1 MSIEQYINLRKR
13 GKKIEEIQKQSLLSE
28 ATLLTLEL
36 GYKCYEKNISLDK
49 AINLIDKIVVLNAND
64 TQNTSFSTSVSICD
78 R

>member
-13 GKKIEEIQKQSLLSE
+13 GKEIEEIQKQSLLSE
-28 ATLLTLEL
+28 ATLLTLEI

-64 TQNTSFSTSVSICD
+64 TQNTSFSTSVHMW
-78 R
+78 

>member
-13 GKKIEEIQKQSLLSE
+13 GKKIEEIQKQSLLIE

-64 TQNTSFSTSVSICD
+64 TQNTSFSTSVHM
-78 R
+78 

>member
-13 GKKIEEIQKQSLLSE
+13 GKEIEEIQKQSLLSE

-36 GYKCYEKNISLDK
+36 GYKCYEKKNISLDK

-64 TQNTSFSTSVSICD
+64 TQNTSFSTSVHM
-78 R
+78 

>member
-1 MSIEQYINLRKR
+1 MSIEQYINLRAT
-13 GKKIEEIQKQSLLSE
+13 GKEIEEIQKQSLLSE

-64 TQNTSFSTSVSICD
+64 TKNTSFSPSVHM
-78 R
+78 

>member
-13 GKKIEEIQKQSLLSE
+13 GKEIEEIQKQSLLSE

-49 AINLIDKIVVLNAND
+49 AINLIDKIVILNTND
-64 TQNTSFSTSVSICD
+64 TNHTSFSRLSICED

>member
-13 GKKIEEIQKQSLLSE
+13 GKGIEEIQKQSLLSE

-36 GYKCYEKNISLDK
+36 GYKCFEKNISLDK

-64 TQNTSFSTSVSICD
+64 TPNTSFSPSVYM
-78 R
+78 

>member
-1 MSIEQYINLRKR
+1 MNSILIFVKEEKE
-13 GKKIEEIQKQSLLSE
+13 IEEIQKQSLLSE

-64 TQNTSFSTSVSICD
+64 TQNTSFSTSVHM
-78 R
+78 

>member
-64 TQNTSFSTSVSICD
+64 TQNTSFSTSVHM
-78 R
+78 

>member
-13 GKKIEEIQKQSLLSE
+13 GKEIEEIQKQSLLSE

-36 GYKCYEKNISLDK
+36 GYKCYEKTFRWIK

-64 TQNTSFSTSVSICD
+64 TQNTSFSTSVHM
-78 R
+78 

>member
-13 GKKIEEIQKQSLLSE
+13 GKEIEEIQKQSLLSE

-64 TQNTSFSTSVSICD
+64 TQNTTFSTSVHMW
-78 R
+78 

>member
-13 GKKIEEIQKQSLLSE
+13 GKEIEEIQKQSLLSE
-28 ATLLTLEL
+28 ATLLTLEI

-64 TQNTSFSTSVSICD
+64 TQNTSFSTSVHM
-78 R
+78 

>member
-13 GKKIEEIQKQSLLSE
+13 GKEIEEIQKQSLLSE

-36 GYKCYEKNISLDK
+36 GYKCYEKKNISWDK

-64 TQNTSFSTSVSICD
+64 TQNTSFSTSVHM
-78 R
+78 

>member
-13 GKKIEEIQKQSLLSE
+13 GKEIEEIQKQSLLSE

-49 AINLIDKIVVLNAND
+49 AINLIDKIVILNTND
-64 TQNTSFSTSVSICD
+64 TNYTSFSPSVHM
-78 R
+78 

>member
-1 MSIEQYINLRKR
+1 MSIKQYINLRKR
-13 GKKIEEIQKQSLLSE
+13 GKEIEEIQKQSLLSE

-64 TQNTSFSTSVSICD
+64 TQNTSFSTSVHM
-78 R
+78 

>member
-13 GKKIEEIQKQSLLSE
+13 GKGIEEIQKQSLLSE

-36 GYKCYEKNISLDK
+36 GYKCFEKNISLDK

-64 TQNTSFSTSVSICD
+64 TPNTSFSPSVYMW
-78 R
+78 

>member
-36 GYKCYEKNISLDK
+36 GYKCYEKTFRWIK
-49 AINLIDKIVVLNAND
+49 QLIL
-64 TQNTSFSTSVSICD
+64 SIKL
-78 R
+78 

>member
-13 GKKIEEIQKQSLLSE
+13 GKEIEEIQKQSLLSE

-64 TQNTSFSTSVSICD
+64 TQNTSFSTSVHMW
-78 R
+78 

>member
-1 MSIEQYINLRKR
+1 MKFMSIEQYINLRKK

-36 GYKCYEKNISLDK
+36 GYKCYEKISLDK

-64 TQNTSFSTSVSICD
+64 TQNTSFSTSVHM
-78 R
+78 

>member
-13 GKKIEEIQKQSLLSE
+13 GKEIEEIQKQSLLSE

-49 AINLIDKIVVLNAND
+49 AINLIDKIVILNTND
-64 TQNTSFSTSVSICD
+64 TNHTSFSPSVHM
-78 R
+78 

>member
-13 GKKIEEIQKQSLLSE
+13 GKEIEEIQKQSLLSE

-49 AINLIDKIVVLNAND
+49 TINLIDKIVVLNAND
-64 TQNTSFSTSVSICD
+64 TQNTSFSTSVHM
-78 R
+78 

>member
-64 TQNTSFSTSVSICD
+64 TQNTSFSTSVH
-78 R
+78 

>member
-64 TQNTSFSTSVSICD
+64 TQNTSFSTSVHMW
-78 R
+78 

>member
-1 MSIEQYINLRKR
+1 MSIEQYINLRNR
-13 GKKIEEIQKQSLLSE
+13 GKEIEEIQKQSLLSE

-64 TQNTSFSTSVSICD
+64 TQNTSFSTSVHM
-78 R
+78 